1 MPQTRF
7 MPPLGTHM
15 PSLCFS
21 VLIVN
26 FIPGRVKSDQQAM
39 ETKALFR
46 VREET
51 ELEFRRESGLRI
63 YFQES

>member
-1 MPQTRF
+1 
-7 MPPLGTHM
+7 M